1 MMRILVFTLLVLT
14 WAVEA
19 AAEPPSLRN
28 NPFTR
33 PPTLLLVDNTRPVE
47 DLGGAPLLL
56 IATMVSPT
64 RSIANVEGLVL
75 QPGDEIRGFVLR
87 QVFEDRAVF
96 ERGEKEIVV
105 YVKPDMEEDDELP
118 TPIPRR
124 R

>member
-1 MMRILVFTLLVLT
+1 MMRVLTLTLLVLIGYS
-14 WAVEA
+14 A
-19 AAEPPSLRN
+19 AAEPPTLHN

-33 PPTLLLVDNTRPVE
+33 PPTLVLIDTSRPVE

-75 QPGDEIRGFVLR
+75 QPGDEIRGYVLR
-87 QVFEDRAVF
+87 RVLEDHAVF
-96 ERGEKEIVV
+96 ARGEKEIVV
-105 YVKPDMEEDDELP
+105 YVKPEMEEDDEQP
-118 TPIPRR
+118 TPNPRR